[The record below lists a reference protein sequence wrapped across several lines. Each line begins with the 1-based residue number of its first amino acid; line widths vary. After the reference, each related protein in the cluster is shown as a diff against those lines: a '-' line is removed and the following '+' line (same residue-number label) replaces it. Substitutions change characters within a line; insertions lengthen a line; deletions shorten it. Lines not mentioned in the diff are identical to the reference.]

1 MVNILTELLITQSE
15 CSLLCWMVDPE
26 ESDIVAYIV
35 LLSSEIIEENYM
47 IHLKLYG
54 HLLKIFFN
62 DI

>member
-1 MVNILTELLITQSE
+1 MFNIWTELVITQSE

-47 IHLKLYG
+47 INLKLYG
-54 HLLKIFFN
+54 HLFKKKFN

>member
-1 MVNILTELLITQSE
+1 MFNILTELLITQSE

-54 HLLKIFFN
+54 NLF
-62 DI
+62 